1 MDCSVGDK
9 GVPLTKILNATID
22 LKARVMIILQSMI
35 VAPL

>member
-9 GVPLTKILNATID
+9 GVPLTKVLNVTID
-22 LKARVMIILQSMI
+22 LKARVMIMPQSMI